1 MIKERLQ
8 KFISGIVLFFYI
20 VTLVPATELKF
31 SMEKSLSR
39 LDFYLENAHNARNED
54 AWQTAADNAVLTALK
69 DWEAENIHLK
79 ETDGELWERYF
90 EEAKN
95 VFELEKNKNYARW
108 IFERSFNNENFES
121 VFELREKIKENSTK
135 LKAGTYSLE
144 ELNENVKK
152 IEADNAQIIEEYIK
166 IYTQKYLSSATL
178 LEKTSC
184 ATEVELQMLS
194 KAEENRL
201 FLEYSMQKKDD
212 ADTDSAQTAD
222 VLSDILSKTTQE
234 ETSIAMEEL
243 FNSLEKK
250 IEAEKTNDAE
260 TQELLSRFK
269 EVFNSALSVWE
280 KAETDFLIARSE
292 WEEEAENVYLESE
305 NLWIQAFEIL
315 QEKKTE
321 WKNSITERISLIQ
334 EKIKAENLS
343 YETSLEQS
351 LSEYA
356 AILTEEA
363 SKKYENSIAV
373 VNIYSSLRNSLSVVY
388 EGIVSLCSLME
399 KENSQKYRGLYS
411 YWKTENHEN
420 VGNIDED
427 ACKKIEEIIK
437 NSDLLKEDSKADSFL
452 EWFEQA
458 KTFNQKIES
467 VREQIFEL
475 SLEKEFEEENPGE
488 LDL

>member
-201 FLEYSMQKKDD
+201 FLEYSMQKKDA

-280 KAETDFLIARSE
+280 KAAP
-292 WEEEAENVYLESE
+292 
-305 NLWIQAFEIL
+305 
-315 QEKKTE
+315 
-321 WKNSITERISLIQ
+321 
-334 EKIKAENLS
+334 
-343 YETSLEQS
+343 
-351 LSEYA
+351 
-356 AILTEEA
+356 
-363 SKKYENSIAV
+363 
-373 VNIYSSLRNSLSVVY
+373 
-388 EGIVSLCSLME
+388 
-399 KENSQKYRGLYS
+399 
-411 YWKTENHEN
+411 
-420 VGNIDED
+420 
-427 ACKKIEEIIK
+427 
-437 NSDLLKEDSKADSFL
+437 LL
-452 EWFEQA
+452 
-458 KTFNQKIES
+458 
-467 VREQIFEL
+467 
-475 SLEKEFEEENPGE
+475 
-488 LDL
+488 